1 MEVRNNFWLLTG
13 TPFSGS
19 CISLTRLSICHQ
31 QQVIGLK
38 GTNIFWFFFLVL
50 TIVEKTKMP
59 QLDDGWGK
67 IGKMDVVGV
76 DVKSHKQQLNQRW
89 LGLVR
94 SIN

>member
-1 MEVRNNFWLLTG
+1 
-13 TPFSGS
+13 
-19 CISLTRLSICHQ
+19 
-31 QQVIGLK
+31 
-38 GTNIFWFFFLVL
+38 L

-67 IGKMDVVGV
+67 IVKMDVAGV